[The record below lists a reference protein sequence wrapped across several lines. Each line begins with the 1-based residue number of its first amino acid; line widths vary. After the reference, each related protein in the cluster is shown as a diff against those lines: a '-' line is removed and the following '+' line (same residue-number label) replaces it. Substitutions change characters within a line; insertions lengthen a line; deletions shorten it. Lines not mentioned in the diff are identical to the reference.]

1 MALREAP
8 FWLRGGPGP
17 TPTDAC
23 VRCVFAQHLLSNKDH
38 VEGEHAA
45 VLALITGDHSV
56 FKFDAGGLLLGA
68 QARDGRFDMQVL
80 QALALL
86 YLSPELEQ
94 HCKSVLEEATASTQG
109 HAQRLH
115 DALALRRRLWSH
127 LVFCGKPLKT
137 KRAPRAPRKAN
148 ASSCAT
154 RGQATLPLLR
164 VPIEATNQT
173 SALDILR
180 RVAQYHKYFPA
191 SPKQASTLPA
201 VPHEMHPSTNAGPA
215 QNVRSQPTQLAPAY
229 VTSAGTH
236 VSWRRA
242 HCAAA

>member
-1 MALREAP
+1 MTLREAP

-17 TPTDAC
+17 TPADAR
-23 VRCVFAQHLLSNKDH
+23 VRCEFAQHLLLSKDH
-38 VEGEHAA
+38 VKGEHAA

-94 HCKSVLEEATASTQG
+94 HCKSVLEEATASTHG
-109 HAQRLH
+109 RAKRLH

-137 KRAPRAPRKAN
+137 KRAPRAPREAN
-148 ASSCAT
+148 ASSCGTRAQAT
-154 RGQATLPLLR
+154 RPLLR
-164 VPIEATNQT
+164 VPMNQT
-173 SALDILR
+173 SALDMLR
-180 RVAQYHKYFPA
+180 RVAQYHKYLPA
-191 SPKQASTLPA
+191 SLKQESTP
-201 VPHEMHPSTNAGPA
+201 
-215 QNVRSQPTQLAPAY
+215 
-229 VTSAGTH
+229 GTH
-236 VSWRRA
+236 VS
-242 HCAAA
+242 